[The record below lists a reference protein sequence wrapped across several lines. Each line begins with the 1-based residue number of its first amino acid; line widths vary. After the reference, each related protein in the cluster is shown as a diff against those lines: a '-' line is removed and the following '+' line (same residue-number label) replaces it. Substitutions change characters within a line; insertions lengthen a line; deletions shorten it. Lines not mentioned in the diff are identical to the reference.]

1 MAEASARQKG
11 GWSARLGGHGIARA
25 EPLTWVLRERVWG
38 TALQKGRVE
47 SKTGRRAPS
56 RRQPPRPQ
64 ETRCAVLGGGA
75 GSGTE

>member
-1 MAEASARQKG
+1 MAEASAWQKG

-47 SKTGRRAPS
+47 SKTASGSGRSGRSGAGAAGRR
-56 RRQPPRPQ
+56 
-64 ETRCAVLGGGA
+64 TGA
-75 GSGTE
+75 RT